1 MNPCFYGFLR
11 MRHGHF
17 KARMTSPD
25 IDHDSVIVCQLTAGP
40 ASQIRHHAS
49 VRAIGEKRMSNYEYD
64 LFTIGGGSGGVRA
77 SRFASQ
83 YGAKVALAEKS
94 HMGGTCVNLG
104 CIPKKL
110 MSYAA
115 HFHEDFVDAAGFGWQ
130 PGDIPFDWS
139 VLMANK
145 NREIA
150 RLNAAYRSTLDKAG
164 VTVLDG
170 HAHIEDAHTVVVNG
184 RRITARHILVATGG
198 HPTRLNI
205 PGSELGITSDDFF
218 HLDSLPARSVVS
230 GGGYIAVELAS
241 ILNGLGSKVTLVYRG
256 KRLLRTM
263 DHDLGTFL
271 AAEMGKKGIDIRF
284 ETEIAAIHPDVGLK
298 RVQLRN
304 GKGEGDAID
313 SDCVLFAT
321 GRHANTEQL
330 GLDNAGVA
338 VSDKGFIK
346 VDEQFRTSVESIY
359 AIGDVIGRIA
369 LTPVAL
375 AEGMVVADNLFGPG
389 QRHMSYEN
397 IPTAV
402 FSHPN
407 VGTVGLTE
415 NEARE
420 RTSTV
425 KVFKSEFTAL
435 RHTLSE
441 SGERT
446 FMKLVVDPSS
456 DCVLGVHMVGPDAG
470 ELVQGF
476 AVALQCRAT
485 KAQFDATIGIHPTMA
500 EEFVTMRTPV

>member
-1 MNPCFYGFLR
+1 MNRTSNQALNTAFLSKLPAAICANIFVSISLKLLRDPREIR
-11 MRHGHF
+11 MNRY
-17 KARMTSPD
+17 D
-25 IDHDSVIVCQLTAGP
+25 
-40 ASQIRHHAS
+40 
-49 VRAIGEKRMSNYEYD
+49 YD

-94 HMGGTCVNLG
+94 HLGGTCVNLG

-115 HFHEDFVDAAGFGWQ
+115 HFPDDVTDAAGFGWRT
-130 PGDIPFDWS
+130 GEMTLDWS

-145 NREIA
+145 DREIA
-150 RLNAAYRSTLDKAG
+150 RLNGVYRSTLEKAS
-164 VTVLDG
+164 VTVLEG
-170 HAHIEDAHTVVVNG
+170 HARIEDAHTVMVDG

-198 HPTRLNI
+198 HPTR
-205 PGSELGITSDDFF
+205 PDVTGSEHGITSDDFF
-218 HLDSLPARSVVS
+218 HLKALPPRAVVS

-241 ILNGLGSKVTLVYRG
+241 ILNGLGSKVTLVYRD

-263 DHDLGTFL
+263 DHDLGPFL
-271 AAEMGKKGIDIRF
+271 AAELVKKGIDVRLEATIG
-284 ETEIAAIHPDVGLK
+284 AIHADGDIK
-298 RVQLRN
+298 HVQLNDGRTI
-304 GKGEGDAID
+304 DAE
-313 SDCVLFAT
+313 CVLFAT
-321 GRHANTEQL
+321 GRHANTANL
-330 GLDNAGVA
+330 GLENAGVL
-338 VSDKGFIK
+338 VRDNGSII
-346 VDEQFRTSVESIY
+346 VDEQFRTSVDSIY

-375 AEGMVVADNLFGPG
+375 AEGMVVAANLF
-389 QRHMSYEN
+389 QHAERRMSYEN

-407 VGTVGLTE
+407 VGSVGMTE
-415 NEARE
+415 TNARKE
-420 RTSTV
+420 YANLNI
-425 KVFKSEFTAL
+425 FKTEFKAL
-435 RHTLSE
+435 KHTLSGSTE
-441 SGERT
+441 GT
-446 FMKLVVDPSS
+446 FMKLVVDAAS
-456 DCVLGVHMVGPDAG
+456 DRVLGLHMVGPDAG